1 MRKQTISFAVAA
13 IVLASTA
20 LLSQPGSQGY
30 VSVGA
35 THQSWSIEHVDDPI
49 QQTAFPMAV
58 FFPFSERL
66 MVHFS
71 NLPASTRFGDVKL
84 SGWSD
89 TWIKATYLFPG
100 EKFMINVGLGAPTG
114 KTGLKASEFMLSQML
129 SENLFQFRLPV
140 YGQGFSAKI
149 GAALALP
156 LNEKSVLGFGLNAI
170 TKNAYHPIYDKGV
183 EFQPGGE
190 TSVFAGL
197 DTKLGLKSRWSID
210 LVYTLYGKDRINNE
224 DVYNSGSK
232 LLVHSNLTA
241 SLGKG
246 MVSALLCFR
255 QRGKNE
261 YWTGTALEAES
272 KNSNGNQLEMDVD
285 WQFLKWSTGSMSLL
299 GAGRFYSKN
308 EYDEGQAS
316 VLGGGAGTVFRI
328 SSKMSLSLA
337 VKYLSGTLKTAANDQ
352 MMDVQIEGLDVMGGL
367 TYEL

>member
-1 MRKQTISFAVAA
+1 MRKQTISFAAAA
-13 IVLASTA
+13 ILLVSAA
-20 LLSQPGSQGY
+20 VLSQPGSQGY
-30 VSVGA
+30 VSVGT
-35 THQSWSIEHVDDPI
+35 THQSWDIEHVDDPI
-49 QQTAFPMAV
+49 RQTAFPLAV
-58 FFPFSERL
+58 FFPFSKRL

-71 NLPASTRFGDVKL
+71 NLPASTQFGDVKL
-84 SGWSD
+84 SGLSD

-100 EKFMINVGLGAPTG
+100 EKFMINAGLGAPTG
-114 KTGLKASEFMLSQML
+114 KTGLKVSEFMLSQML

-149 GAALALP
+149 GAAIALP
-156 LNEKSVLGFGLNAI
+156 VNEKSVLGFGVNSI
-170 TKNAYHPIYDKGV
+170 TKNAYHPIEDKGV

-246 MVSALLCFR
+246 MVSASVCFR

-261 YWTGTALEAES
+261 YWTGTVLEAES
-272 KNSNGNQLEMDVD
+272 KNSNGNQLEVDVD
-285 WQFLKWSTGSMSLL
+285 WQFLKWPAGSLSLL
-299 GAGRFYSKN
+299 GAGRLYSKN
-308 EYDEGQAS
+308 GYGEGEAN
-316 VLGGGAGTVFRI
+316 VLGGGAGTAFRI
-328 SSKMSLSLA
+328 SSKTSLSLA
-337 VKYLSGTLKTAANDQ
+337 VRYLSGTLKTAGNAQTQDI
-352 MMDVQIEGLDVMGGL
+352 QINGLDVMGGL